1 MIDEEKFAQYW
12 NHEILSFERITI
24 DADQLS
30 SEHDKDLLETASKHH
45 LNRIQR
51 LEAPLGLYENAKDS
65 GWPKA
70 ELIEHFEA
78 DRKKYIHF
86 QMILSQVSDK
96 EIFELWEC
104 SREAL
109 VVTMAIIKKSVFA
122 PIKKLLASSL
132 QARVQTLGLIIFNR
146 IDRNQWNNE
155 ITNDYCETPRFKES
169 IKRLNRKT
177 INKALPQDS
186 NLNIATPKTSPPK
199 ASAFIASKPK
209 AELSSA
215 DIYIRAML
223 FIFLFSLLPAMI
235 VQVLS
240 FLF

>member
-1 MIDEEKFAQYW
+1 MKIDVRTLCARRTFLIGQ
-12 NHEILSFERITI
+12 LSFDATLPWRAYRLRGRRILTSSC
-24 DADQLS
+24 QLWWS
-30 SEHDKDLLETASKHH
+30 SVTCTLFCAFIHEFLHRWCGLRFTSWTLLSLGHDVY
-45 LNRIQR
+45 
-51 LEAPLGLYENAKDS
+51 G
-65 GWPKA
+65 
-70 ELIEHFEA
+70 
-78 DRKKYIHF
+78 
-86 QMILSQVSDK
+86 V
-96 EIFELWEC
+96 
-104 SREAL
+104 
-109 VVTMAIIKKSVFA
+109 
-122 PIKKLLASSL
+122 
-132 QARVQTLGLIIFNR
+132 
-146 IDRNQWNNE
+146 DRNQWNNE

-186 NLNIATPKTSPPK
+186 NLNIATPKASPPK

-215 DIYIRAML
+215 DIYIRVML